1 MLRHTEC
8 LFRKKNDGAAISRRG
23 WRASSHTVPGHADDA
38 KSATSI
44 AWEIG
49 HDGRGSL
56 GAQMPIALVLQLGI
70 LTSPD
75 LSARTHHAI
84 KEFTGDTQVGDDLF
98 FGISSPM
105 TANNLGIEM
114 SFKFPALKF
123 AA

>member
-1 MLRHTEC
+1 MLSGHRVLVSNGIDGCGNTQNWIARQRHV
-8 LFRKKNDGAAISRRG
+8 
-23 WRASSHTVPGHADDA
+23 VPAHALGA
-38 KSATSI
+38 KSATSV
-44 AWEIG
+44 AWEIV